1 MFPSAAEFAS
11 DASTTAKCKSRVH
24 KNRISRYERSCR
36 DVLSSLRSKSAL
48 GSQHK
53 RVQRCSAAM
62 RLIIALAVG
71 AAAFTAT
78 TPAAAKRKPDTA
90 SEFGDELDLSLAFFR
105 EEGRPARDLAVL
117 ACSYA
122 LESRQKVRVLDAC
135 AGAGARTLRY
145 LRDLPSDV
153 EVLANEPNDG
163 TQLEAN
169 CRNFDNVKFAS
180 GDAGELLARNPRSFD
195 VVDVDSFGLSGDPA
209 LAVQAASNGGVVLIA
224 TTGAAAAGARGKAAR
239 EALKKRLG
247 CDACKTPAQNELGLR
262 MLLGAAAR
270 AASNDDAV
278 LRPLFSH
285 YAAHGPV
292 FRVAAV
298 VDRSGADADS
308 KAEQYLVCC
317 RSCGQAAFSP
327 SMDAC
332 GGQDAGTFVNP
343 HAIEQT
349 QLRRQH
355 RVDGVGR
362 LKFDFHTGER
372 IRCGAGPLHNFNAI
386 AAMRADAEERGWVG
400 DRGYGRKLGRLL
412 DTLVDESRDA
422 DLDASLFISLDD
434 VARRAGVRT
443 RPSTASSPL

>member
-1 MFPSAAEFAS
+1 M
-11 DASTTAKCKSRVH
+11 
-24 KNRISRYERSCR
+24 
-36 DVLSSLRSKSAL
+36 
-48 GSQHK
+48 
-53 RVQRCSAAM
+53 
-62 RLIIALAVG
+62 LILALAVG
-71 AAAFTAT
+71 AVAFTAT
-78 TPAAAKRKPDTA
+78 TPAAANRKPDTA
-90 SEFGDELDLSLAFFR
+90 SEFGGELDLSLAFFR

-163 TQLEAN
+163 TQLKAN
-169 CRNFDNVKFAS
+169 CLTYDNVKFAS

-209 LAVQAASNGGVVLIA
+209 LAVQAALNGGVVLLA

-247 CDACKTPAQNELGLR
+247 CAACKTPAQNELGLR

-270 AASNDDAV
+270 AASKDGAV
-278 LRPLFSH
+278 LRPLFCH

-298 VDRSGADADS
+298 VDRSGGSDARG
-308 KAEQYLVCC
+308 EQFLVCC

-327 SMDAC
+327 S
-332 GGQDAGTFVNP
+332 
-343 HAIEQT
+343 ILE
-349 QLRRQH
+349 
-355 RVDGVGR
+355 
-362 LKFDFHTGER
+362 
-372 IRCGAGPLHNFNAI
+372 RCGVCGEDPGEDAVAGPVWAGPLHDFNAI

-412 DTLVDESRDA
+412 DTLVDESREV

-443 RPSTASSPL
+443 PSKGGLVAALEAGGFRAASTHVEGKAVKTDAPMAVCIDAARVADAAGS

>member
-1 MFPSAAEFAS
+1 M
-11 DASTTAKCKSRVH
+11 R
-24 KNRISRYERSCR
+24 
-36 DVLSSLRSKSAL
+36 AL
-48 GSQHK
+48 
-53 RVQRCSAAM
+53 
-62 RLIIALAVG
+62 IALAIG
-71 AAAFTAT
+71 ATAFTAT
-78 TPAAAKRKPDTA
+78 TPAAAPKQKKPDTA

-122 LESRQKVRVLDAC
+122 LESKKRVRVLDAC

-163 TQLEAN
+163 TQLKAN
-169 CRNFDNVKFAS
+169 CLTYDNVKFAS

-209 LAVQAASNGGVVLIA
+209 LAVQAALNGGVVLLA

-247 CDACKTPAQNELGLR
+247 CAACKTPAQNELGLR

-270 AASNDDAV
+270 AASKDGAV
-278 LRPLFSH
+278 LRPLFCH

-298 VDRSGADADS
+298 VDRSGGSDARG
-308 KAEQYLVCC
+308 EQFLVCC

-327 SMDAC
+327 SILERC
-332 GGQDAGTFVNP
+332 GVCSDLCGNIAGTFVNP

-349 QLRRQH
+349 QLRRQR

-362 LKFDFHTGER
+362 PKLISTQAER
-372 IRCGAGPLHNFNAI
+372 TRARTPSRVRCGRARSTTLGPSRRCAPTRRSGAGSATG
-386 AAMRADAEERGWVG
+386 ATGG
-400 DRGYGRKLGRLL
+400 SSGGY
-412 DTLVDESRDA
+412 
-422 DLDASLFISLDD
+422 
-434 VARRAGVRT
+434 
-443 RPSTASSPL
+443 

>member
-1 MFPSAAEFAS
+1 
-11 DASTTAKCKSRVH
+11 
-24 KNRISRYERSCR
+24 
-36 DVLSSLRSKSAL
+36 
-48 GSQHK
+48 
-53 RVQRCSAAM
+53 M
-62 RLIIALAVG
+62 RLIIIALAG

-78 TPAAAKRKPDTA
+78 TPAAAPKEKKPDTA
-90 SEFGDELDLSLAFFR
+90 SEFGGELDLSLAFFR
-105 EEGRPARDLAVL
+105 EEGRPARDLAML

-163 TQLEAN
+163 TQLINN

-195 VVDVDSFGLSGDPA
+195 IVDVDSFGLSGDPA
-209 LAVQAASNGGVVLIA
+209 LAIQAALNGGVVLLA

-247 CDACKTPAQNELGLR
+247 CAACKTPAQNELGLR

-270 AASNDDAV
+270 AASKDGAV
-278 LRPLFSH
+278 LRPLVSH

-308 KAEQYLVCC
+308 RAEQFLVCC

-327 SMDAC
+327 STM
-332 GGQDAGTFVNP
+332 T
-343 HAIEQT
+343 
-349 QLRRQH
+349 
-355 RVDGVGR
+355 
-362 LKFDFHTGER
+362 
-372 IRCGAGPLHNFNAI
+372 RCGVCGEDPGEDAVAGPVWAGPLHDFNAI
-386 AAMRADAEERGWVG
+386 AAMRADAEGRGWVG
-400 DRGYGRKLGRLL
+400 DRGYGRKLARLL

-422 DLDASLFISLDD
+422 DLDASLFVSLDD

-443 RPSTASSPL
+443 PSKGGLVAALDKAGFRAASTHVEGKAVKTEAPMAACLDAARVADAESS

>member
-1 MFPSAAEFAS
+1 M
-11 DASTTAKCKSRVH
+11 R
-24 KNRISRYERSCR
+24 
-36 DVLSSLRSKSAL
+36 AL
-48 GSQHK
+48 
-53 RVQRCSAAM
+53 
-62 RLIIALAVG
+62 IALAIG

-78 TPAAAKRKPDTA
+78 TPAAAPKQKKPDTA
-90 SEFGDELDLSLAFFR
+90 QEFGDELDLSLAFFR
-105 EEGRPARDLAVL
+105 EEGRPARDLAML
-117 ACSYA
+117 ACSHA
-122 LESRQKVRVLDAC
+122 FQSRQKVRVLDAC

-169 CRNFDNVKFAS
+169 CLTYDNVKFAS

-209 LAVQAASNGGVVLIA
+209 LAVQAAADGGVILIA

-247 CDACKTPAQNELGLR
+247 CAACKTPAQNELGLR

-270 AASNDDAV
+270 AASNDGAV

-298 VDRSGADADS
+298 VDRSGDS
-308 KAEQYLVCC
+308 DSRAEQFLVCC

-327 SMDAC
+327 STMTRCDTCGEDLGEDA
-332 GGQDAGTFVNP
+332 V
-343 HAIEQT
+343 
-349 QLRRQH
+349 
-355 RVDGVGR
+355 
-362 LKFDFHTGER
+362 
-372 IRCGAGPLHNFNAI
+372 AGPLWAGPLQNFNAI
-386 AAMRADAEERGWVG
+386 EAMRADAEGRGWVG

-443 RPSTASSPL
+443 PSKGGLVAALDKAGFRAASTHVEGKAVKTDAPMAACISAARVADAGS

>member
-1 MFPSAAEFAS
+1 
-11 DASTTAKCKSRVH
+11 
-24 KNRISRYERSCR
+24 
-36 DVLSSLRSKSAL
+36 
-48 GSQHK
+48 
-53 RVQRCSAAM
+53 M
-62 RLIIALAVG
+62 RPIIIALAG

-78 TPAAAKRKPDTA
+78 TPAAAPKQKKPDTA
-90 SEFGDELDLSLAFFR
+90 SEFGGELDLSLAFFR

-122 LESRQKVRVLDAC
+122 LKSRSRVSVLDAC

-163 TQLEAN
+163 TQLKAN
-169 CRNFDNVKFAS
+169 CLTYDNVKFAS

-209 LAVQAASNGGVVLIA
+209 LAVQAASNGGVVLLA

-247 CDACKTPAQNELGLR
+247 CAACKTPAQNELGLR

-270 AASNDDAV
+270 AASKDGAV
-278 LRPLFSH
+278 LRPLFCH

-298 VDRSGADADS
+298 VDRSRADTDS
-308 KAEQYLVCC
+308 KAEQFLVCC

-327 SMDAC
+327 STM
-332 GGQDAGTFVNP
+332 T
-343 HAIEQT
+343 
-349 QLRRQH
+349 
-355 RVDGVGR
+355 
-362 LKFDFHTGER
+362 
-372 IRCGAGPLHNFNAI
+372 RCGVCGEDLGEDAVAGPVWAGPLHDFNAI
-386 AAMRADAEERGWVG
+386 AAMRADAEGRGWVG

-443 RPSTASSPL
+443 PSVKGLVAALEAEGFRAASTHVEGKAVKTDAPMAACIDAARVADAAGS

>member
-1 MFPSAAEFAS
+1 M
-11 DASTTAKCKSRVH
+11 R
-24 KNRISRYERSCR
+24 
-36 DVLSSLRSKSAL
+36 AL
-48 GSQHK
+48 
-53 RVQRCSAAM
+53 
-62 RLIIALAVG
+62 IALAIG

-78 TPAAAKRKPDTA
+78 TPATAPKQRKPDTA

-117 ACSYA
+117 ACSFA

-163 TQLEAN
+163 TQLVEN

-209 LAVQAASNGGVVLIA
+209 LAVQAALNGGVVLLA

-247 CDACKTPAQNELGLR
+247 CAACKTPAQNELGLR

-270 AASNDDAV
+270 AASKDGAV
-278 LRPLFSH
+278 LRPLFCH

-327 SMDAC
+327 STMTHCSTC
-332 GGQDAGTFVNP
+332 GGDLGDDAVAGPVW
-343 HAIEQT
+343 
-349 QLRRQH
+349 
-355 RVDGVGR
+355 
-362 LKFDFHTGER
+362 
-372 IRCGAGPLHNFNAI
+372 AGPLHDSQAI
-386 AAMRADAEERGWVG
+386 AAMRADAVQRGWVG

-412 DTLVDESRDA
+412 DTLYDESRDA
-422 DLDASLFISLDD
+422 ELDASLFISLDD

-443 RPSTASSPL
+443 PSKGGLVAALDKAGFRAASTHVEGKAVKTDAPMAACLAAARVADAES

>member
-1 MFPSAAEFAS
+1 M
-11 DASTTAKCKSRVH
+11 RV
-24 KNRISRYERSCR
+24 
-36 DVLSSLRSKSAL
+36 
-48 GSQHK
+48 
-53 RVQRCSAAM
+53 
-62 RLIIALAVG
+62 LITLAVG

-78 TPAAAKRKPDTA
+78 TPAAAPKQKKPDTA

-163 TQLEAN
+163 TQLKAN
-169 CRNFDNVKFAS
+169 CLTYDNVKFAS
-180 GDAGELLARNPRSFD
+180 GDAGELLERNPRSFD

-209 LAVQAASNGGVVLIA
+209 LAVQAALNGGVVLLA

-247 CDACKTPAQNELGLR
+247 CAACKTPAQNELGLR

-270 AASNDDAV
+270 AASKDGAA
-278 LRPLFSH
+278 LRPLFCH

-308 KAEQYLVCC
+308 KAEQFLVCC
-317 RSCGQAAFSP
+317 RSCGQAAFSV
-327 SMDAC
+327 S
-332 GGQDAGTFVNP
+332 
-343 HAIEQT
+343 
-349 QLRRQH
+349 
-355 RVDGVGR
+355 
-362 LKFDFHTGER
+362 
-372 IRCGAGPLHNFNAI
+372 
-386 AAMRADAEERGWVG
+386 
-400 DRGYGRKLGRLL
+400 
-412 DTLVDESRDA
+412 
-422 DLDASLFISLDD
+422 
-434 VARRAGVRT
+434 VRT
-443 RPSTASSPL
+443 HCGVCGDLCGNQPVS

>member
-1 MFPSAAEFAS
+1 M
-11 DASTTAKCKSRVH
+11 R
-24 KNRISRYERSCR
+24 
-36 DVLSSLRSKSAL
+36 AL
-48 GSQHK
+48 
-53 RVQRCSAAM
+53 
-62 RLIIALAVG
+62 IALAVG

-78 TPAAAKRKPDTA
+78 TPAAAPKQKKPDTA
-90 SEFGDELDLSLAFFR
+90 SEFGGELDLSLAFFR

-122 LESRQKVRVLDAC
+122 LESKKRVRVLDAC

-163 TQLEAN
+163 TQLVEN
-169 CRNFDNVKFAS
+169 CRNFDNVDFAS
-180 GDAGELLARNPRSFD
+180 GDADKLLERNPRSFD

-209 LAVQAASNGGVVLIA
+209 LAIQAAADGGVILIA

-239 EALKKRLG
+239 AALKKRLG
-247 CDACKTPAQNELGLR
+247 CAACKTPAQNELGLR

-278 LRPLFSH
+278 LRPLFAH

-298 VDRSGADADS
+298 VDRSGADADA
-308 KAEQYLVCC
+308 KAEQFLVCC
-317 RSCGQAAFSP
+317 RSCGQAAFSA
-327 SMDAC
+327 SMETRCGAC
-332 GGQDAGTFVNP
+332 GEDPGEDAVAGP
-343 HAIEQT
+343 
-349 QLRRQH
+349 LW
-355 RVDGVGR
+355 
-362 LKFDFHTGER
+362 
-372 IRCGAGPLHNFNAI
+372 AGPLHDFNAI
-386 AAMRADAEERGWVG
+386 AAMRAGAEARGWVG
-400 DRGYGRKLGRLL
+400 DRGYGRKLARLL

-443 RPSTASSPL
+443 PSKGGLVAALDKAGFRAASTHVEGKAVKTDAPMAACIDAARVADAAGS